1 MSLAETLLIL
11 AVICVTLSLLAQ
23 KLNAPYAVML
33 VLGGMAV
40 AFVPQI
46 PDFRLDPEFALA
58 FFLPPLLQAGAWR
71 TDWAEFRRRLDA
83 ILLLAIGAVLFT
95 AACIALVAK
104 WLLPGLP
111 WAAAV
116 ALGAIVAPPDA
127 VAAAAVLKRLR
138 MPRGIVSVLEGE
150 SLINDAASLVLYRL
164 AVGALVA
171 GQFSVAQAGLS
182 FLGTGFGG
190 LLIGYALGRAA
201 LWAMPRL
208 EDSTL
213 QIALSFLLAFA
224 AYLLAESFHAS
235 GVIAV
240 VTGGFVLSRGQR
252 RVISADA
259 RQQSLAVWDFTEFLL
274 NTLVFILVG
283 MQLATIT
290 ARLSGHGLVEL
301 GLMALAL
308 SAVLVLSRSAWVY
321 AVSWLPERLLRPAE
335 QRTPA
340 SHYAVVSWAGMRGVV
355 SLAAALALPLETPD
369 RDLLV
374 FLTFC
379 AIFVTLVLQGTTL
392 EWVIRWLGVEE
403 PLRKGMTAEEA
414 DARRLIARAALA
426 ELEGHAD
433 SPIDGAVAGDLIPEF
448 RNISRVFDAV
458 AKGRSRA
465 ELRARLQLRLAA
477 LRAGQKRLLEQHEGV
492 GLSEELLASLTSE
505 MDHEEIRLLALLRA
519 TG

>member
-95 AACIALVAK
+95 AACIAVVTR
-104 WLLPGLP
+104 WLLPDLP
-111 WAAAV
+111 WAAAI

-171 GQFSVAQAGLS
+171 GQFSMTQAGLS
-182 FLGTGFGG
+182 FLGTGLGG

-201 LWAMPRL
+201 LWVMPRL

-224 AYLLAESFHAS
+224 TYLLAESFHAS

-240 VTGGFVLSRGQR
+240 VAGGFVLSRGQR

-259 RQQSLAVWDFTEFLL
+259 RQQSLAVWDFAEFLL

-283 MQLATIT
+283 MQLTTIT
-290 ARLSGHGLVEL
+290 ARLSGHGLMEL

-308 SAVLVLSRSAWVY
+308 
-321 AVSWLPERLLRPAE
+321 
-335 QRTPA
+335 
-340 SHYAVVSWAGMRGVV
+340 
-355 SLAAALALPLETPD
+355 
-369 RDLLV
+369 
-374 FLTFC
+374 
-379 AIFVTLVLQGTTL
+379 
-392 EWVIRWLGVEE
+392 
-403 PLRKGMTAEEA
+403 
-414 DARRLIARAALA
+414 
-426 ELEGHAD
+426 
-433 SPIDGAVAGDLIPEF
+433 
-448 RNISRVFDAV
+448 
-458 AKGRSRA
+458 
-465 ELRARLQLRLAA
+465 
-477 LRAGQKRLLEQHEGV
+477 
-492 GLSEELLASLTSE
+492 
-505 MDHEEIRLLALLRA
+505 
-519 TG
+519 